1 MAKSQT
7 PYRMTKLDEI
17 RPYDK
22 NPRII
27 PQAAVDAVA
36 RSIQAFGFRQPIVV
50 DGQGVILAGHTRYK
64 AAQQLGLMEVPV
76 IWQTDIDEIRA
87 KGYRIADNKTAEISA
102 WDRDQLDKEVQDIAE
117 KCDFDIKDLGLA
129 DWEIQRI
136 LDASSDITEKLEPVS
151 FSGQDSQRLSIKPTD
166 TSTPGGHVI
175 KQPDT
180 NTIAETRSEI
190 RCPFCGGMF
199 NPLQLA
205 KEN

>member
-1 MAKSQT
+1 MTKAQT
-7 PYRMTKLDEI
+7 PYRMTKIDEI
-17 RPYDK
+17 RPYEK

-64 AAQQLGLMEVPV
+64 AAQQLGLTEVPV
-76 IWQTDIDEIRA
+76 VWQTDIDEIRA

-102 WDRDQLDKEVQDIAE
+102 WDRDQLDKEVQDIAAQ
-117 KCDFDIKDLGLA
+117 CDFDIKDLGLA

-136 LDASSDITEKLEPVS
+136 LDASTDITEKFEPVS
-151 FSGQDSQRLSIKPTD
+151 FSGQNSPAAVYNPID
-166 TSTPGGHVI
+166 TSTPGGYMI
-175 KQPDT
+175 KQSNADAPT
-180 NTIAETRSEI
+180 ETRSGI
-190 RCPFCGGMF
+190 RCPFCGGTF
-199 NPLQLA
+199 KLPLS